1 MQLKDW
7 GIPRRVF
14 SHETATVETSL
25 HNNNNFGYVYIRK
38 TG

>member
-25 HNNNNFGYVYIRK
+25 HNNNFRYVYIRK